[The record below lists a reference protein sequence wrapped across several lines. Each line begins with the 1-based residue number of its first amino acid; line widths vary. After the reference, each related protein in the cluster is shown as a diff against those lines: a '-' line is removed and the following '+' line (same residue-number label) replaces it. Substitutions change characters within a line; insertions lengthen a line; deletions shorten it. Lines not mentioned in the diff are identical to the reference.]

1 MITRAEYAERLAAH
15 ELREVSYGFGGIELI
30 DPADL
35 EAAQEGYTG
44 EGWNDSWLVIG
55 HDTLEGDP
63 LFTDLDDPQLP
74 VYTAMHGEGEW
85 EPDAVATTLDGF
97 FAALTALAAIA
108 EGREFPVALDEN
120 PLSDDER
127 TQFLQAVGAANPGID
142 LWYWEQTIATD
153 DD

>member
-1 MITRAEYAERLAAH
+1 VITRAEYAERLAAH
-15 ELREVSYGFGGIELI
+15 EPREVSYGFGGIELI
-30 DPADL
+30 DAADL

-55 HDTLEGDP
+55 RDTLEGDP

-85 EPDAVATTLDGF
+85 DPDPVATTLDAF

-120 PLSDDER
+120 PLSEDER

-142 LWYWEQTIATD
+142 LSYWEQTIAAD
-153 DD
+153 DG